1 MNKIPPTT
9 EEITREIED
18 RMRHM
23 LANPEKAAQIEDRK
37 AKAAEAKKNIAIAE
51 LRTTWGAPKRHVACN
66 PPVEGEWGESLKKL
80 KAMLEP
86 STGRLIGI
94 VGTRGNGKT
103 QLAVEAMKFKTE
115 LLHQC
120 RFTTAV
126 EFFIRIKA
134 TYRPDA
140 EHDEMEVL
148 KEFQKPKL
156 LVIDEIGKRGS
167 SDWENTMLFELLN
180 RRYNDMN
187 DTILIDNRSRQD
199 FTESIGPSL
208 ASRMSEGGGIMECG
222 WESFRA

>member
-1 MNKIPPTT
+1 MSTPQST
-9 EEITREIED
+9 EEITREIEQ
-18 RMRHM
+18 RMKHM
-23 LANPEKAAQIEDRK
+23 VATPERAAQIEVKK
-37 AKAAEAKKNIAIAE
+37 ALIQSARRDESIAALRAK
-51 LRTTWGAPKRHVACN
+51 WGAPKRHAACT
-66 PPVEGEWGESLKKL
+66 PTEAGEWGEAFTKL
-80 KAMLEP
+80 KSMLEP

-94 VGTRGNGKT
+94 VGARGNGKT

-115 LLHQC
+115 LLHSC

-134 TYRPDA
+134 TYRADA
-140 EHDEMEVL
+140 DNDEMGVL
-148 KEFQKPKL
+148 EEFQKPKL

-180 RRYNDMN
+180 RRYNDIN

-222 WESFRA
+222 WESFRS